1 MGLWFT
7 EMQLTEEGRET
18 LSLGL
23 RIRNVLHR
31 EKSEFQELVV
41 LESDHY
47 GRVLTLDGVIQTTE
61 KDEFVYHEMIAHI
74 PMFTHPEP
82 KKALVIGGGDGG
94 TVREV
99 LRHKSV
105 EKVVLCEIDRRV
117 CEVSQEYLPSI
128 GGWLQ
133 DPRVELVF
141 ADGIRYVMERENE
154 FDVIIVDAPDPEGPA
169 VGLFEGDFY
178 KSVYRA
184 LKEGG
189 VFSAQSESPFHNQRL
204 LGRIF
209 RNVKQHFPITRCYLA
224 FIPTYQSG
232 MWSFMLGSK
241 THDPLGEIRSDDQV
255 TTRYYT
261 EALHQTCFELPRFV
275 QEIFA

>member
-7 EMQLTEEGRET
+7 ELQLTEEGRES

-23 RIRNVLHR
+23 RIKNVLHR
-31 EKSEFQELVV
+31 ERSDYQELVV
-41 LESDHY
+41 LDSDHY

-74 PMFTHPEP
+74 PMFTHPKP
-82 KKALVIGGGDGG
+82 KKVLVIGGGDGG

-99 LRHKSV
+99 LKHKSV

-117 CEVSQEYLPSI
+117 CEVSQEFLPSI

-141 ADGIRYVMERENE
+141 ADGIRYVMESENE

-169 VGLFEGDFY
+169 VGLFEGGFY
-178 KSVYRA
+178 QSVYRA
-184 LKEGG
+184 LKSDG

-204 LGRIF
+204 LGKIF
-209 RNVKQHFPITRCYLA
+209 RSVKQYFPITRCYLA

-232 MWSFMLGSK
+232 MWSFMLGAK
-241 THDPLGEIRSDDQV
+241 THDPLGEIRTDERV
-255 TTRYYT
+255 KTRYYT
-261 EALHQTCFELPRFV
+261 ETLHKSCFELPRFV
-275 QEIFA
+275 QDIFA